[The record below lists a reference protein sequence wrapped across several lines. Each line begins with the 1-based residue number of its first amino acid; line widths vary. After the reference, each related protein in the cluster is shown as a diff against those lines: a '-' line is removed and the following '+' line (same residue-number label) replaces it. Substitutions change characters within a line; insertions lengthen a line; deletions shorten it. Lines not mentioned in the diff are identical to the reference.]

1 MKERQQRATGCALNI
16 LLSML
21 DTCNINT
28 RIALAING
36 PCTIG
41 PGKIVDLPLIET
53 LRTWKDITE
62 DTMNNKNFKAAK
74 KFYDGIE
81 ARLTMKHTLD
91 LWAFGLD
98 QYGLVEMKD
107 MVTKSGGILAMH

>member
-1 MKERQQRATGCALNI
+1 
-16 LLSML
+16 
-21 DTCNINT
+21 
-28 RIALAING
+28 
-36 PCTIG
+36 
-41 PGKIVDLPLIET
+41 
-53 LRTWKDITE
+53 
-62 DTMNNKNFKAAK
+62 MNNKNFKAAK